1 MDLNLVQRSNVK
13 VADETLL
20 VSGLLLEPGT
30 FTTSS
35 GETLTFT
42 ADAIKKIYEKIDQN
56 MPFVIT
62 HNGDLVIGYATKFSL
77 DGDKIYYQGYVFDE
91 KDKILKEGYDSV
103 SGEFD
108 VVKDGE
114 KVTDGKLTRI
124 AFVKYPAVPDAD
136 VSKAKEVKMSGE
148 EGDNL
153 DVVAVVEEVF
163 NEVAELEK
171 PTFEEFIAE
180 VRKRLKKKG
189 LNPVQVNIAV
199 SVLKSMMKVPY
210 PYPYP
215 QAKAEGERPTMQE
228 WLNRIR
234 EQLKDKGL
242 KSGDITKVIAV
253 IRQMMKSP
261 YPYPYPSAKAAE
273 EAAQMEAQI
282 EELREKLSQYQEKEL
297 DTLKNEVKEL
307 GLDPEKMVEGMD
319 HEAGISLLRKVKESI
334 AMQAPQQG
342 SVKVGGKSVVQDVL
356 RELGLEEEV
365 EI

>member
-1 MDLNLVQRSNVK
+1 LDLNLVQRSNVK

-42 ADAIKKIYEKIDQN
+42 EDAIKKIYEKIDQN

-62 HNGDLVIGYATKFSL
+62 HQGDLVIGYATKFSL
-77 DGDKIYYQGYVFDE
+77 DGGKIFYQGYVFDE

-136 VSKAKEVKMSGE
+136 VSRTKEVKMAG
-148 EGDNL
+148 EGDGDNI
-153 DVVAVVEEVF
+153 DVVAIVEEVF

-171 PTFEEFIAE
+171 PTPEEFITE
-180 VRKRLKKKG
+180 IRKRLKKKG
-189 LNPVQVNIAV
+189 LDSVQTNVAM
-199 SVLKSMMKVPY
+199 SVLKTMMKAPFLQVN
-210 PYPYP
+210 
-215 QAKAEGERPTMQE
+215 AEGDRPTMQE
-228 WLNRIR
+228 WLNRVR
-234 EQLKDKGL
+234 EKLKDKGL
-242 KSGDITKVIAV
+242 KSSDITKVIAV
-253 IRQMMKSP
+253 LRQMMKSP

-319 HEAGISLLRKVKESI
+319 HEAGITLLRKVKESI
-334 AMQAPQQG
+334 AMQAPQTD
-342 SVKVGGKSVVQDVL
+342 SVKVGSKSVVQDVL
-356 RELGLEEEV
+356 RELGLEEEI